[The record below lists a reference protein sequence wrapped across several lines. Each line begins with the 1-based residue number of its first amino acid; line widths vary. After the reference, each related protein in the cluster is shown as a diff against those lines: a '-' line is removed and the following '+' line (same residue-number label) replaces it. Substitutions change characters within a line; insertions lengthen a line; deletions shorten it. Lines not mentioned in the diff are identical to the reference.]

1 MGRNNC
7 PFYKVNIEM
16 STEVILDKVVDNSLN
31 VIQPK
36 KYKVI
41 FLNDDV
47 TPAEFVIALMIKIF
61 RHNEDIA
68 KEITLKIHNEGSG
81 VAGIYTYE
89 IAEQKSLESTAFA
102 QLNQYPLE
110 NKIEPE

>member
-1 MGRNNC
+1 
-7 PFYKVNIEM
+7 M

-31 VIQPK
+31 SIEPK

-47 TPAEFVIALMIKIF
+47 TPAEFVIALLMKIF
-61 RHNEDIA
+61 RHSEQIA

-81 VAGIYTYE
+81 VAGIYNYE
-89 IAEQKSLESTAFA
+89 IAEQKSLEATAFA
-102 QLNQYPLE
+102 RMSSFPLE